1 MIFHINFE
9 YAILGHKIFHRVLR
23 EELLELPVQL
33 SGEGLIVRYD
43 QSRLVQ
49 GGDHV
54 GHGEGLA
61 GTCYPKQSLELVA
74 FLMMPCYIFLKQF
87 D

>member
-9 YAILGHKIFHRVLR
+9 YAILGHKIFHRILR

-43 QSRLVQ
+43 QSGLVQ
-49 GGDHV
+49 GGDHIR
-54 GHGEGLA
+54 HGKGLP
-61 GTCYPKQSLELVA
+61 GTRNPQ
-74 FLMMPCYIFLKQF
+74 
-87 D
+87 